1 MSQLVRSNFQ
11 NHPFHLVSP
20 SPWPFYTSLSLFSL
34 TLSGALS
41 MHSFSNS
48 YNVLFLA
55 LLMVVF
61 SMSFWFRDIIS
72 EGKIKL
78 IEYGLNFFSRL
89 HPQPLSLIK
98 EREGLG
104 SAYLKIAKA
113 VPIEDVKETLNIYT
127 SKEEFFN
134 KYNVYKDKNNLGYYL
149 AGLLEGDGSISIP
162 SLGNTTMNRI
172 LNPRIVFTTHIDNLG
187 LYAFIQSE
195 LGNIGRFQT
204 TGNVLRYI
212 IGDKNGI
219 LVFIH
224 LIHGKLRTPKNKRF
238 NDLIQNFNVKYSL
251 NISESH
257 LDFSAFDN
265 NSWLTGFAES
275 DGHFGIKYLE
285 SKPKSEDMKR
295 SRSENISLKFRLDQR
310 AYDKP
315 TSSSMLPFMEKLA
328 SFLNCNVKMYNSN
341 KTRTEILSLSVSA
354 INNLK
359 PLIDYFYKYPLI
371 GEKYDKYSKWS
382 RVYYM
387 IISKEHLTKEGR
399 LKIRSLIEN
408 S

>member
-78 IEYGLNFFSRL
+78 IEYGLNFFSHTL
-89 HPQPLSLIK
+89 
-98 EREGLG
+98 EG

-113 VPIEDVKETLNIYT
+113 VPIEDVKEALNIYT

>member
-89 HPQPLSLIK
+89 HP
-98 EREGLG
+98 R

-113 VPIEDVKETLNIYT
+113 VPIEDVKEALNIYT

-134 KYNVYKDKNNLGYYL
+134 KYNIYKDKNNLGYYL

>member
-78 IEYGLNFFSRL
+78 IEYGLNFFSHTL
-89 HPQPLSLIK
+89 
-98 EREGLG
+98 EG

>member
-89 HPQPLSLIK
+89 HP
-98 EREGLG
+98 R

-113 VPIEDVKETLNIYT
+113 VPIEDVKEALNIYT

-224 LIHGKLRTPKNKRF
+224 LIHGKLRSPKNKRF